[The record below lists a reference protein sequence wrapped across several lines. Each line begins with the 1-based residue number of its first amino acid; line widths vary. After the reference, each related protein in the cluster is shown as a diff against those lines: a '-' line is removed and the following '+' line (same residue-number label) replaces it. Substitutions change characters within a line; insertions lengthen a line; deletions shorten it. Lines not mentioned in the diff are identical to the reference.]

1 MSNPAAHVKPGG
13 QLTCVLRPMRR
24 YACTPYG
31 TKALM
36 AQAVEALGRRSQPGF
51 ISTHV
56 VGGSY
61 GGRATVESHGP
72 QLANGGHAT
81 VESHGPQMANG
92 GHATVASHGPQMA
105 NGGRCTVE
113 SPGPQMANGGRCNV
127 ESHGPQMANGGL
139 VGGYATGRPAGRRK
153 DGKKKKPKRCLAC
166 VKAGRDPECY
176 SCKGRGNPE
185 CPHLSRTV
193 RSWAT
198 IG

>member
-1 MSNPAAHVKPGG
+1 
-13 QLTCVLRPMRR
+13 MRR

-51 ISTHV
+51 ISAHV
-56 VGGSY
+56 VGG
-61 GGRATVESHGP
+61 R
-72 QLANGGHAT
+72 
-81 VESHGPQMANG
+81 
-92 GHATVASHGPQMA
+92 ATVASHGPQMA
-105 NGGRCTVE
+105 NGGLAT
-113 SPGPQMANGGRCNV
+113 V
-127 ESHGPQMANGGL
+127 ESHGPQMAICGRATNASHGPQLGS
-139 VGGYATGRPAGRRK
+139 VGRVAGRATGRLGGHRK

-176 SCKGRGNPE
+176 SCKGRGSPE

>member
-1 MSNPAAHVKPGG
+1 
-13 QLTCVLRPMRR
+13 MRR

-56 VGGSY
+56 VGGRATIESHGPQLANGGLV

-72 QLANGGHAT
+72 QLANGPRAT
-81 VESHGPQMANG
+81 VESHGPQLG
-92 GHATVASHGPQMA
+92 
-105 NGGRCTVE
+105 NGGRVT
-113 SPGPQMANGGRCNV
+113 GR
-127 ESHGPQMANGGL
+127 
-139 VGGYATGRPAGRRK
+139 ATGRTRGARK

-176 SCKGRGNPE
+176 SCKGRGRYE
-185 CPHLSRTV
+185 CPHLR
-193 RSWAT
+193 
-198 IG
+198 

>member
-51 ISTHV
+51 ISAHV
-56 VGGSY
+56 VGG
-61 GGRATVESHGP
+61 R
-72 QLANGGHAT
+72 
-81 VESHGPQMANG
+81 
-92 GHATVASHGPQMA
+92 ATVASHGPQMA
-105 NGGRCTVE
+105 NGGLATI
-113 SPGPQMANGGRCNV
+113 

-139 VGGYATGRPAGRRK
+139 VGAYATGRPAGRRK